1 MDNVGKREAPS
12 TPAKQSKKNRRNRTD
27 VATSGLKD
35 REAPTVAEEDT
46 RESARLMLNPLRE
59 APTAPSI
66 IQQFVSPPQHTYKY
80 VHLDSNEKNAHETS
94 SKLDVYLNNH
104 PIKHC
109 RRVGILKATITNTGH
124 NVFFN
129 HDSLLLGIYPGST
142 GVVVAFRFAHRYYT
156 LAEFITAF
164 NDKLQNYTNAD
175 ANLQLAV
182 RAISATV
189 SNDRLVLTYAS
200 IAGGSTAAY
209 TLLGDSNSLWYDLG
223 FDRQQIGTQT
233 EWVALQADFAAN
245 GASSVY
251 VKQSVYSTA
260 PVTVTNTFPHTGW
273 HFIKL
278 ENSRGFYF
286 ASSSLTRSGNVL
298 RTRVYD
304 GRASVELD
312 DHLLY
317 VPNQSDREEYCHHTN
332 DMIEWHDIQGDIQH
346 FDIELRNHADKLF
359 KSDLEN
365 IESESGAGA
374 SPPFTLTLIFECA
387 QPDSSHGHEIAAYQ
401 AEGYARAHK
410 IF

>member
-1 MDNVGKREAPS
+1 MDKRDAPP
-12 TPAKQSKKNRRNRTD
+12 TPVKTTKRSRRNITD
-27 VATSGLKD
+27 IPTSGLKD
-35 REAPTVAEEDT
+35 RPAPSISEDDQQ
-46 RESARLMLNPLRE
+46 ESSVKILNPLQDS
-59 APTAPSI
+59 PTAPSI

-104 PIKHC
+104 LIKHC

-129 HDSLLLGIYPGST
+129 HDSVLFGIYAGST
-142 GVVVAFRFAHRYYT
+142 GVVAAFRFAHKYYT
-156 LAEFITAF
+156 LSEFVTAF
-164 NDKLQNYTNAD
+164 NDKLQNYNNAD
-175 ANLQLAV
+175 ANIQSAV
-182 RAISATV
+182 RAISVTV
-189 SNDRLVLTYAS
+189 SNDRLVLTYAT
-200 IAGGSTAAY
+200 IADGSTAAY

-233 EWVALQADFAAN
+233 EWVALQADLASN
-245 GASSVY
+245 GASSTF
-251 VKQSVYSTA
+251 VKQSVYSIA

-317 VPNQSDREEYCHHTN
+317 VPNQANREEYCHHTN
-332 DMIEWHDIQGDIQH
+332 DMVEWHDVQGDIQH

-359 KSDLEN
+359 KSDLAN
-365 IESESGAGA
+365 LESESGAGA

-387 QPDSSHGHEIAAYQ
+387 QPDSHGREMSAYQ
-401 AEGYARAHK
+401 AEGYARAHQ